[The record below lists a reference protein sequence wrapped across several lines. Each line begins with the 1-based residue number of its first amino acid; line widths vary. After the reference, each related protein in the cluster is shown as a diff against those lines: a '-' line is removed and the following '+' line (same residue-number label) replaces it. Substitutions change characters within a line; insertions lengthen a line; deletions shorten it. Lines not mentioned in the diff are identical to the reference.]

1 MGIGWLRPGYA
12 VCDTPLGPC
21 VKTTTTQPV
30 LASTGHQAGTGGGSV
45 VTGPAGDH
53 WLIYHAWTNSRIGY
67 DSGGVRSVHFV
78 SLGWDG
84 DQLVVGR

>member
-1 MGIGWLRPGYA
+1 M
-12 VCDTPLGPC
+12 
-21 VKTTTTQPV
+21 
-30 LASTGHQAGTGGGSV
+30 
-45 VTGPAGDH
+45 TGPAGDH